1 MRVSTAKK
9 NGVTEQTIETIKLLV
24 ARIPW
29 PARRQAMAEVT
40 VKLLDGKPR
49 VAEDVF
55 GWGRSAVEL
64 GMNELRTGITCL
76 NDLSNRRKPKT
87 EEKYPEMLSDIHKIM
102 EPESQADPQLRT
114 TLHYTNMSASAVRKS
129 LIDNG
134 WAEEQVPCRRTISEM
149 LNRQGYRLRTVAK
162 TKVQKKTS

>member
-9 NGVTEQTIETIKLLV
+9 NGVTEQAIETIKLLV

-87 EEKYPEMLSDIHKIM
+87 EEKYPEMLSDIHKIW
-102 EPESQADPQLRT
+102 SLRAERVFNFGRRFT
-114 TLHYTNMSASAVRKS
+114 TRK
-129 LIDNG
+129 
-134 WAEEQVPCRRTISEM
+134 
-149 LNRQGYRLRTVAK
+149 
-162 TKVQKKTS
+162 